1 MNACPHCGA
10 DRIPA
15 HHLRDH
21 GTADPDEAIAAG
33 YCPYLVRRR
42 DSLHHD
48 DARTAAREDVALAT
62 MLADENDLAEAMRS
76 AARGE
81 SPWWADYSV
90 KPSASLP
97 RRG

>member
-1 MNACPHCGA
+1 VNACPHCGA

-48 DARTAAREDVALAT
+48 DARTAAREDVALAA
-62 MLADENDLAEAMRS
+62 MLADEADLTATIH
-76 AARGE
+76 AAANGAT
-81 SPWWADYSV
+81 PWWTDYTAQRST
-90 KPSASLP
+90 S
-97 RRG
+97 